1 MKLFLHMV
9 ATTVRAGLHIM
20 RHRKPMH
27 TDDCTN
33 LCLVGAVTEREVH
46 IMRHRKPMHTDDRTN
61 LVGAVTKREVP
72 RKADVPQHLQCLLR

>member
-9 ATTVRAGLHIM
+9 ATTVRAGL
-20 RHRKPMH
+20 
-27 TDDCTN
+27 
-33 LCLVGAVTEREVH
+33 H